1 MTKLFV
7 KALPVNEIIKNLSEQ
22 FQVPVE
28 DDCGELCIFL
38 PDHIGEGFI
47 RGISF
52 ESGIG
57 YIEYKCTFYKDL
69 EIHFTLNKTH
79 PLKFIF
85 CSEGRAEH
93 SFEKDN
99 TVHSIFTYQNIIV
112 SSSKRNGHVL
122 YFKANETVKITS
134 LEIIRSLFIEQNP
147 CNFENLDPQL
157 SEVFQD
163 SDAGEEFFYQGNYSI
178 KSADI
183 VEEVANKEITGFLR
197 YFFLQAKV
205 FEMLVLQI
213 MQYQDDQR
221 EDKLPQILRRSDVE
235 KVRKAIE
242 IIEEDLSKNHS
253 VDYLAKE
260 VGTNV
265 NKLQEG
271 FKYLL
276 DLTVN
281 KYVQQVKLE
290 KAKEMLALP
299 DYNISQVV
307 NLIGLN
313 NRSYFAKIFK
323 EKYGVSPKYFLKA
336 QRDKSKEDPSWSDS
350 EE

>member
-1 MTKLFV
+1 M
-7 KALPVNEIIKNLSEQ
+7 
-22 FQVPVE
+22 E
-28 DDCGELCIFL
+28 DDCGELTIFL
-38 PDHIGEGFI
+38 PNHLGVGFI

-52 ESGIG
+52 DSGIG
-57 YIEYKCTFYKDL
+57 YIEYKCTFFQDL

-85 CSEGRAEH
+85 CSRGRAEH
-93 SFEKDN
+93 TFEKDSIL
-99 TVHSIFTYQNIIV
+99 HSIYTYQNIIV
-112 SSSKRNGHVL
+112 SSSKHDGHVL
-122 YFKANETVKITS
+122 YFKANETAHVTS
-134 LEIIRSLFIEQNP
+134 LEIIRSLFKSHIP
-147 CNFENLDPQL
+147 CNFDNLDPQL
-157 SEVFQD
+157 YDVFQD
-163 SDAGEEFFYQGNYSI
+163 TDAGKQFYYQGNYSI
-178 KSADI
+178 KVADI

-197 YFFLQAKV
+197 YFFLQAKA

-213 MQYQDDQR
+213 VQFQDDQR
-221 EDKLPQILRRSDVE
+221 EDTLPQILRRSDVE
-235 KVRKAIE
+235 KVKKAME
-242 IIEEDLSKNHS
+242 IIETDLSQNYS

-271 FKYLL
+271 FKYLV

-290 KAKEMLALP
+290 KAKEMLAAYP

-323 EKYGVSPKYFLKA
+323 EKYGVSPKYFLKG
-336 QRDKSKEDPSWSDS
+336 QRDKTNEDLGNSEKEN
-350 EE
+350 

>member
-1 MTKLFV
+1 MKLFV
-7 KALPVNEIIKNLSEQ
+7 KALPVNEIIKNLSLQ

-28 DDCGELCIFL
+28 EDCGETAIQL
-38 PDHIGEGFI
+38 PQTLGEGFI

-52 ESGIG
+52 STGIG
-57 YIEYKCTFYKDL
+57 LIEYKCTFYQDL
-69 EIHFTLNKTH
+69 EIHFILNQTH

-85 CSEGRAEH
+85 CSHGRAEH
-93 SFEKDN
+93 SFEQDEERH
-99 TVHSIFTYQNIIV
+99 TIYTYQNIIV
-112 SSSKRNGHVL
+112 SSSQHNGHVL
-122 YFKANETVKITS
+122 YFRANETTHLSS
-134 LEIIRSLFIEQNP
+134 LEIIRSLFIKHHP
-147 CNFENLDPQL
+147 CNFAGLDSRL
-157 SEVFQD
+157 NEIFKD
-163 SDAGEEFFYQGNYSI
+163 TDAGERFYYRGNYSI
-178 KSADI
+178 KAADI
-183 VEEVANKEITGFLR
+183 VEEVEKKEVSGFLR
-197 YFFLQAKV
+197 YLFLQSKV
-205 FEMLVLQI
+205 YEILVIQI

-235 KVRKAIE
+235 KVRNAIE
-242 IIEEDLSKNHS
+242 IIEADLDKNYS
-253 VDYLAKE
+253 VDFLAKE

-290 KAKEMLALP
+290 KAKEMLSSP

-307 NLIGLN
+307 NMIGLN

-323 EKYGVSPKYFLKA
+323 EKYGVSPKYFMNS
-336 QRDKSKEDPSWSDS
+336 QRDVAQGNIGSDD
-350 EE
+350 EEE